1 MFRLAR
7 VALVFAALVGATPA
21 EAAPRAPAV
30 QVTTDQ
36 FSKEV
41 AFVGPIG
48 AVNPFGGTS
57 RLWRIRSW
65 LNKETKAV
73 SHQLYVDIGYI
84 GSWRWYGMA
93 ADDQAN
99 SLEVIRIGSNVG
111 SCRGGCSLSETV
123 GIALDDALLRSR
135 ASTGFQIKLSAQ
147 SGASFIIDVSAGQ
160 IAAQLNAIDTYLGV
174 ASAPNPSAAVAA
186 IPGAT
191 LGADFG
197 ASFDDV
203 PGLTNAILGRT
214 GGALVHGVKADSV
227 AARAGIKWADVLIE
241 FDGQPIADAA
251 DLKRRIDA
259 IAPGSRVSGKLVR
272 GRKVIEFAAQF

>member
-1 MFRLAR
+1 MIRLACM
-7 VALVFAALVGATPA
+7 ALMFAAFATAAPA

-57 RLWRIRSW
+57 RIWRLRSW
-65 LNKETKAV
+65 LNKETKVV
-73 SHQLYVDIGYI
+73 SHQLYVDIGHV
-84 GSWRWYGMA
+84 GSWRWYSIA

-99 SLEVIRIGSNVG
+99 TLEVLRIHSNVG

-123 GIALDDALLRSR
+123 GITLADDLLRSR
-135 ASTGFQIKLSAQ
+135 SSTGFQIKLSAQ
-147 SGASFIIDVSAGQ
+147 SGASFIIDVSAEQ
-160 IAAQLNAIDTYLGV
+160 IGAQLNAIDTYLGV

-186 IPGAT
+186 TPGAT

-197 ASFDDV
+197 ASFDNV
-203 PGLTNAILGRT
+203 PSLTNAILGRT
-214 GGALVHGVKADSV
+214 GGALVHWIKADSV
-227 AARAGIKWADVLIE
+227 AGRAGIKWADVLIE
-241 FDGQPIADAA
+241 FDGKSIIDAA
-251 DLKRRIDA
+251 DLQRRIDA
-259 IAPGSRVSGKLVR
+259 VAPGSRVSGKLVR
-272 GRKVIEFAAQF
+272 ARKVIEFTAQF

>member
-7 VALVFAALVGATPA
+7 VALVFAALATAAPA

-57 RLWRIRSW
+57 RIWRLRSW

-73 SHQLYVDIGYI
+73 SHQLYVDIRYI
-84 GSWRWYGMA
+84 GSWRWYSAA

-99 SLEVIRIGSNVG
+99 SLEVIRIHSNVG

-123 GIALDDALLRSR
+123 GIALDDDLLRSR
-135 ASTGFQIKLSAQ
+135 ASTGFQLKLSAQ
-147 SGASFIIDVSAGQ
+147 SGASFIIDVSADQ
-160 IAAQLNAIDTYLGV
+160 IATQLNAIDTYSGV
-174 ASAPNPSAAVAA
+174 ASAPNPSAAATA
-186 IPGAT
+186 IPGST

-197 ASFDDV
+197 ASFDNV

-214 GGALVHGVKADSV
+214 GGALVHGIKADSV
-227 AARAGIKWADVLIE
+227 AQRAGIKWADVLIE
-241 FDGQPIADAA
+241 FDGQPIVDAA
-251 DLKRRIDA
+251 DLERRLA
-259 IAPGSRVSGKLVR
+259 AVEPGREVSGKLIR
-272 GRKVIEFAAQF
+272 GRKVIEFVARF